1 MTSAEEISGEQ
12 YGRKFPHDTM
22 IHQKSQ
28 QDRDALLFAMN
39 LSLGVGIFMVL
50 LKGGAYL
57 LTGSSAILSDA
68 AESIVHVAAVVFASY
83 SLRLSFQPAD
93 ERHHYGHAKISF
105 FSVGFE
111 GGMITIAALYILE
124 ASIQNW
130 MTGIQIEH
138 IGIGTVLTLLAIF
151 INGVLGKYLIR
162 LGKEQNSNIL
172 VANGHHTFT
181 DCWTGIAVLTG
192 LGFVLAT
199 KWLPFDPICGIL
211 MALNILRTGVSL
223 MRAAFSGLM
232 DKADPEAYLALTT
245 LLDSETQARGMT
257 YHQPR
262 LRHLGDAHEVAV
274 HLVFPQ
280 GESLQA
286 AHAAATEIETAI
298 QNTLTPAYVT
308 THLECAG
315 NHDTIHPV
323 GKPEP
328 RI

>member
-1 MTSAEEISGEQ
+1 MRKAETFSREPQGQ
-12 YGRKFPHDTM
+12 NVAHDTT
-22 IHQKSQ
+22 IHQKSE
-28 QDRDALLFAMN
+28 QDRKALLFAMN
-39 LSLGVGIFMVL
+39 LSLAIGIFMVL

-93 ERHHYGHAKISF
+93 ETHHYGHSKISF

-111 GGMITIAALYILE
+111 GGMITIAAHYILE

-130 MTGIQIEH
+130 MAGIQIEH
-138 IGIGTVLTLLAIF
+138 LGIGTILTLLAIL
-151 INGVLGKYLIR
+151 INGALGTYLIK
-162 LGKEQNSNIL
+162 LGTKQDSNIL

-192 LGFVLAT
+192 LGLVLAS

-211 MALNILRTGVSL
+211 MAFNILRTGVSL
-223 MRAAFSGLM
+223 MRSAFSGLM

-245 LLDSETQARGMT
+245 LLDSETKTRGMT
-257 YHQPR
+257 HHQLR

-286 AHAAATEIETAI
+286 AHATATEIETAI

-315 NHDTIHPV
+315 NHDTIHP
-323 GKPEP
+323 G
-328 RI
+328 RQI

>member
-1 MTSAEEISGEQ
+1 MRSAEKFSGEQ

-211 MALNILRTGVSL
+211 MALNILRTGVSP
-223 MRAAFSGLM
+223 MRATSPVRRVPASRRGNRRLRSN
-232 DKADPEAYLALTT
+232 A
-245 LLDSETQARGMT
+245 ARGSFF
-257 YHQPR
+257 PR
-262 LRHLGDAHEVAV
+262 PLKRGSAFRLAACGFPACLGHIQQLSVCVGGNVTARRTTRR
-274 HLVFPQ
+274 
-280 GESLQA
+280 
-286 AHAAATEIETAI
+286 TE
-298 QNTLTPAYVT
+298 
-308 THLECAG
+308 
-315 NHDTIHPV
+315 
-323 GKPEP
+323 
-328 RI
+328 